1 MAVTIHLLTIQ
12 TVARLSQKAK
22 FIMLF
27 TRSKLKSLLLN
38 YNNNDSR
45 ACINQKFV
53 KQRTQAADSWRIRAP
68 HVFLY
73 R

>member
-1 MAVTIHLLTIQ
+1 MAMTIHLLTIQ

-38 YNNNDSR
+38 YNNNDG
-45 ACINQKFV
+45 
-53 KQRTQAADSWRIRAP
+53 
-68 HVFLY
+68 
-73 R
+73 